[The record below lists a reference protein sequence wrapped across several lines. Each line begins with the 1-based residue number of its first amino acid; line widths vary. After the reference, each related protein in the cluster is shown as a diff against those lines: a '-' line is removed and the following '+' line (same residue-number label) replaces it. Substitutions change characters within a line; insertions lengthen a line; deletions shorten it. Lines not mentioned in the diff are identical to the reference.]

1 MEKDMVN
8 CEKGFTLP
16 KERIIYR
23 VKFTKGEEVKYIGHL
38 DVMRT
43 FQRAIKR
50 ANFPIAY
57 SHGFNPHQLLSFAS
71 PLTLGTTSCGEYGD
85 FEFTEKVDTEEI
97 KERFNAVLPEGIKV
111 LKVVLLKNGVAKAM
125 ASIEAATYEAK
136 LDDRVTSEMID
147 KNLEGYLAQKEI
159 NVMKKTKK
167 NFKETNIRED
177 IFEVKNISDD
187 EGTKLF
193 MFLAAGSKRNLKPE
207 SVVDGLY
214 QYLGIEFD
222 KYEIRYKRIE
232 TFRKENDKY
241 MGLAEGVEAL

>member
-50 ANFPIAY
+50 ANLPIAY

-97 KERFNAVLPEGIKV
+97 KERFNAVLPTGIKV

-125 ASIEAATYEAK
+125 ASIEAATYETK